1 MRKGSPRQ
9 SLGRPSEPTEARR
22 RTAADIVIMEVTD
35 EFVELVTAAHAYAT
49 ARQDVLRREFALGSW
64 PRWDWDQG
72 TGQLVF
78 SAGGEPRVVADV
90 QFVGSV
96 STESGT
102 WLWSWANPHFESSLT
117 RDVREVRLFGASRGI
132 AQLTTPKWPAKE
144 VDGWEMTSITAY
156 VLQAK
161 GVYRTRD
168 ETGFTFMVM
177 TSIRWADD
185 APSS

>member
-1 MRKGSPRQ
+1 
-9 SLGRPSEPTEARR
+9 
-22 RTAADIVIMEVTD
+22 MEVTD
-35 EFVELVTAAHAYAT
+35 DFVELVSAAHAYAT
-49 ARQDVLRREFALGSW
+49 ARQDILRREFALDSW
-64 PRWDWDQG
+64 PRWDWDQE

-102 WLWSWANPHFESSLT
+102 WLWSWANPHLAAPLS
-117 RDVREVRLFGASRGI
+117 RDVREVRLLGEARGI
-132 AQLTTPKWPAKE
+132 AQLTTPKWPADE
-144 VDGWEMTSITAY
+144 TDGWEMTSITAY

-161 GVYRTRD
+161 GVYRTRGD
-168 ETGFTFMVM
+168 NGFTFMVM

-185 APSS
+185 ARPS